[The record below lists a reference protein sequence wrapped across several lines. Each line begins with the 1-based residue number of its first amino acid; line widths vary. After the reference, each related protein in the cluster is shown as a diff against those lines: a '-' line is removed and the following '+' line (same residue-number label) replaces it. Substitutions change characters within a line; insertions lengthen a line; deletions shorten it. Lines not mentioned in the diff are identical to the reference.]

1 MAASTAGQCLKQT
14 EHYSSGRH
22 DVGLQYMVGPQSGFS
37 KMANLMCVFL
47 EA

>member
-1 MAASTAGQCLKQT
+1 MAASTTGRCLK
-14 EHYSSGRH
+14 SSGRH
-22 DVGLQYMVGPQSGFS
+22 DVGLQCMVGPQSGFS